1 MKEFNNHT
9 LYRARFQTLQ
19 HRLCASTMFVF
30 VLNLLCF
37 RPTSILCTFV
47 RLSIELQNQT
57 DGWETLFAKHVHL
70 TQQARVRLYCEWMEN
85 QQHTRRLSI
94 TAFKNKYVDCSCS
107 KCLVLFGFCCCCFS
121 YLRRRLLATKSN
133 RTSHFICT
141 LNRRS
146 KTGCSRW
153 PCVWFRF
160 ITVMLLHAHNHVRCR
175 CFATAWPRLI
185 THKVHDHNS

>member
-107 KCLVLFGFCCCCFS
+107 KCLVLFGFFFLFTTATS
-121 YLRRRLLATKSN
+121 GNKIKSHIALYLHSQQTKQN
-133 RTSHFICT
+133 G
-141 LNRRS
+141 LQ
-146 KTGCSRW
+146 
-153 PCVWFRF
+153 PVA
-160 ITVMLLHAHNHVRCR
+160 L
-175 CFATAWPRLI
+175 RLI
-185 THKVHDHNS
+185 QIYYSHVATCA